1 MRDSEIIKAIA
12 APNDSIVDITI
23 LKQNEARFSLC
34 DELDAIFSEISLKN
48 RVDAFGYFQSVFQ
61 QFTELSKVS
70 LLSFLY
76 CLSAFATTL
85 W

>member
-34 DELDAIFSEISLKN
+34 DELDAIFS
-48 RVDAFGYFQSVFQ
+48 
-61 QFTELSKVS
+61 
-70 LLSFLY
+70 
-76 CLSAFATTL
+76 
-85 W
+85 